1 MPTAFLAQDSTR
13 HNSSITIQRNL
24 ILSTMIALASNS
36 LHIDPS
42 PYYPQSSEQEDA
54 VAHYELHFF
63 DDILD
68 DVGLF
73 IDEAMLLND
82 GDAVDKPR
90 EYRSEFVPVS
100 PEYTKSSSSDGT
112 ENAARYCV
120 SPTTS
125 TEMNQRQTFTV
136 PNPMSKVYEAPSEK
150 TVRKQTK
157 SRMKSEPVPSHIPAP
172 QPRAPVQ
179 QKYDQKVPVPT
190 AAIKRRFSSISNDG
204 SADEDIT
211 ESQVID
217 QRR

>member
-1 MPTAFLAQDSTR
+1 
-13 HNSSITIQRNL
+13 
-24 ILSTMIALASNS
+24 MIALASNS
-36 LHIDPS
+36 LHMDPS

-90 EYRSEFVPVS
+90 EKRSEFVPVS
-100 PEYTKSSSSDGT
+100 PEHTEATSSDVT
-112 ENAARYCV
+112 ECATRYCV

-157 SRMKSEPVPSHIPAP
+157 IRVKSEQVLIPTPAP
-172 QPRAPVQ
+172 QQQAPVQ
-179 QKYDQKVPVPT
+179 QKYEQKVPAST
-190 AAIKRRFSSISNDG
+190 AANKRLFSSISNDG
-204 SADEDIT
+204 SGDEDIT

>member
-1 MPTAFLAQDSTR
+1 
-13 HNSSITIQRNL
+13 
-24 ILSTMIALASNS
+24 MIALASNS
-36 LHIDPS
+36 LHMDPS

-63 DDILD
+63 DDILN
-68 DVGLF
+68 DVGMF

-82 GDAVDKPR
+82 SDAVDKPR
-90 EYRSEFVPVS
+90 ENRSEFVPVS
-100 PEYTKSSSSDGT
+100 PEHTKSSSSDAT
-112 ENAARYCV
+112 ESATRYCV

-136 PNPMSKVYEAPSEK
+136 PNPMSKVYEAPIAKAVS
-150 TVRKQTK
+150 KQTK
-157 SRMKSEPVPSHIPAP
+157 SRVKIEQALSPIPA
-172 QPRAPVQ
+172 PRAPVQ
-179 QKYDQKVPVPT
+179 QKYDQKVPAST
-190 AAIKRRFSSISNDG
+190 AANKRLFTSISNDG